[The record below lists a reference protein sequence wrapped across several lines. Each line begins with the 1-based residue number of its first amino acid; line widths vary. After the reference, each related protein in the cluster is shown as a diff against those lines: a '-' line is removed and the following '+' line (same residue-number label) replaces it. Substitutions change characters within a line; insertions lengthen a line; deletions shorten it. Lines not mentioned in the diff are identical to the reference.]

1 MKNKACRRGG
11 AIVLLASLLLVL
23 VTIPAGAAPKGD
35 VPIIR
40 VLLAGDLEQ
49 VDFQVDQGS
58 YKLIDGSSGKEI
70 SPVKEGEK
78 WTVKN
83 TGAGYQLL
91 REGTPFPGTIPGPIQ
106 LKAQDTGALNLF
118 RYQGQR
124 YRGNLHIFKGDSGLM
139 AVNVLD
145 LEQYLYGVVGRE
157 MPASAG
163 IEALK
168 AQAVIARSYAVTRLK
183 PAALYD
189 VTDDTMTQVYGG
201 YEAEVN
207 YGPNRDKVIQAVDAT
222 RGQVIYYDGRVIE
235 AYFHANA
242 GGYTEDSEN
251 VWSNPLPYLRGVPS
265 PEDEWALKYPNQTP
279 GGYPA
284 NTYTWTVTMTRQ
296 QVQEKFNAWLAGQ
309 GQVAAGDVV
318 DLVLSRQRRDGQGET
333 VSGRVTRMDIRTT
346 TGTASAFRDG
356 IRAVFGKDILK
367 STLFTVQMDSTV
379 NILDGTGEQRAVNYG
394 AELVALGAGGVMN
407 APNGAAGEYTVAG
420 RDGTR
425 SIPKMFRQ
433 VVFQGRG
440 NGHGLG
446 LSQWGAM
453 GMAEKGY
460 TYQQIIEHYY
470 NQDRFDGRLKIA
482 SYRR

>member
-1 MKNKACRRGG
+1 MGNKIFPRGL
-11 AIVLLASLLLVL
+11 AVALLAALLLVL
-23 VTIPAGAAPKGD
+23 ATIPAGAVSKGD
-35 VPIIR
+35 VPVIR
-40 VLLAGDLEQ
+40 VLLDGELAQ
-49 VDFQVDQGS
+49 VDFQVEQGS
-58 YKLIDGSSGKEI
+58 YQLIDGHSGKEI
-70 SPVKEGEK
+70 SPVKAGEK
-78 WTVKN
+78 WTVKKN
-83 TGAGYQLL
+83 GADWQLS
-91 REGTPFPGTIPGPIQ
+91 REGTPLPGTFGGPIQ
-106 LKAQDTGALNLF
+106 LKARDAGTLNLF

-124 YRGNLHIFKGDSGLM
+124 YRGSLNILKGDNGLM
-139 AVNVLD
+139 AINTLD

-163 IEALK
+163 LDALK

-207 YGPNRDKVIQAVDAT
+207 YGPYRDKVIQAVDAT
-222 RGQVIYYDGRVIE
+222 RGLVIYYDGKVIE

-284 NTYTWTVTMTRQ
+284 NSYTWTVTLTRQ
-296 QVQEKFNAWLAGQ
+296 QVQEKVNAWLAGQ
-309 GQVAAGDVV
+309 GQGEAGDVV
-318 DLVLSRQRRDGQGET
+318 DLVLSRLRRDEQGET

-356 IRAVFGKDILK
+356 IRAVFGRDVLK
-367 STLFTVQMDSTV
+367 STLFNVQMDSTV
-379 NILDGTGEQRAVNYG
+379 HIVDGSGGQRSVNYG

-407 APNGAAGEYTVAG
+407 APNGAAGEYMVAG
-420 RDGTR
+420 RDGSR
-425 SIPKMFRQ
+425 SVPKMFRQ

-482 SYRR
+482 PL